1 MGNYVI
7 TGGNSEIG
15 RALADYLTQQNH
27 EVLLISRSQK
37 PISEKS
43 DNWLD
48 GIDLTKEKDLIK
60 FQNFIEMH
68 FCSPFTIIH
77 SVGDFWA
84 HKSITN
90 TRFEEAISLIH
101 SHYITLY
108 GVIKYVVPIMQKLG
122 GGKIVAFS
130 CNSVKYNYPDMAA
143 FTSAKAAVECLI
155 KCVANEQSKY
165 NITANAIALPSIKT
179 KSVIKTKP
187 EEFHKNYPTL
197 EELTECIEKALESI
211 SPLINGNVINLFKY
225 SDSFYHKGYYERNII
240 WEDKFI

>member
-48 GIDLTKEKDLIK
+48 GIDLTKEKDLNK
-60 FQNFIEMH
+60 FHNFIEMH

-90 TRFEEAISLIH
+90 TRFEEAISMIQ

-108 GVIKYVVPIMQKLG
+108 GVIKYVVPIMQKFG
-122 GGKIVAFS
+122 GGKIIAFS

-197 EELTECIEKALESI
+197 EELTECIEKTIESI

-240 WEDKFI
+240 WEDKSI

>member
-1 MGNYVI
+1 MSNYVI

-15 RALADYLTQQNH
+15 QALAEYLIKRNH
-27 EVLLISRSQK
+27 EVLLVSRSLK
-37 PISEKS
+37 PKDETSYDWI
-43 DNWLD
+43 D
-48 GIDLTKEKDLIK
+48 GIDLTNEDDLMK
-60 FQNFIEMH
+60 LQNFIRNR
-68 FCSPFTIIH
+68 FCVPFTLIH

-90 TRFEEAISLIH
+90 TRFDEAISQIN
-101 SHYITLY
+101 SHYVTLY
-108 GVIKYVVPIMQKLG
+108 GTIKFVVPIMQAVG
-122 GGKIVAFS
+122 GGKIIAFS
-130 CNSVKYNYPDMAA
+130 CNSVRYNYPDMAA

-165 NITANAIALPSIKT
+165 NIIANAIALPSIKT
-179 KSVIKTKP
+179 KNVMKTKP

-197 EELTECIEKALESI
+197 DELTECIEKTIEGL

-240 WEDKFI
+240 WEEQFK